1 MWSIGVQSWVSYSP
15 ALRDHTIGVEGTTK
29 DRSPSRKWFLA
40 PPPGLSH
47 CWSHC
52 PVTPSPRPPRIL
64 MPNYMS
70 IIHLAHFQMPVFW
83 QTSRINTYGK
93 VDVILA
99 YVIII
104 YLHILPKLAG
114 KLLEIDFSKWLVS
127 VSVYRPSSLP
137 EGLPRWLSGKDS
149 ACQCRR
155 SRRHGFDPWVGKIS
169 WSRKW
174 QSTLVFLP
182 GKSHGQKRLAS
193 YSPWGHRRVRHDLAN
208 KYQQGLGHDRISKKK
223 Q

>member
-1 MWSIGVQSWVSYSP
+1 M
-15 ALRDHTIGVEGTTK
+15 
-29 DRSPSRKWFLA
+29 
-40 PPPGLSH
+40 
-47 CWSHC
+47 
-52 PVTPSPRPPRIL
+52 
-64 MPNYMS
+64 
-70 IIHLAHFQMPVFW
+70 
-83 QTSRINTYGK
+83 
-93 VDVILA
+93 ILA

>member
-1 MWSIGVQSWVSYSP
+1 MWSTGVQSWVSYSP
-15 ALRDHTIGVEGTTK
+15 ALREHTIRVKGTTK

-47 CWSHC
+47 CCSHC

-70 IIHLAHFQMPVFW
+70 TIHLAHFQMPVFW

-127 VSVYRPSSLP
+127 ISVYRPRTVP

-174 QSTLVFLP
+174 QFHSSFLSWEIPWTEEPGQLQST
-182 GKSHGQKRLAS
+182 GSQKSQTWL
-193 YSPWGHRRVRHDLAN
+193 
-208 KYQQGLGHDRISKKK
+208 SK
-223 Q
+223 

>member
-1 MWSIGVQSWVSYSP
+1 M
-15 ALRDHTIGVEGTTK
+15 
-29 DRSPSRKWFLA
+29 
-40 PPPGLSH
+40 
-47 CWSHC
+47 
-52 PVTPSPRPPRIL
+52 
-64 MPNYMS
+64 
-70 IIHLAHFQMPVFW
+70 
-83 QTSRINTYGK
+83 
-93 VDVILA
+93 ILA

-223 Q
+223 RDPGKRCLRDHYLQARK

>member
-1 MWSIGVQSWVSYSP
+1 MWSTGVQSWVSYSP
-15 ALRDHTIGVEGTTK
+15 ALREHTIRVKGTTK

-52 PVTPSPRPPRIL
+52 PVTLSPRPPRIL

-70 IIHLAHFQMPVFW
+70 TIHLAHFQMPVFG

-127 VSVYRPSSLP
+127 ISVYRPSTVP

-174 QSTLVFLP
+174 QSTPVFLP
-182 GKSHGQKRLAS
+182 GKSHGQKSLAS
-193 YSPWGHRRVRHDLAN
+193 YSPRGHRRVRHDLAN
-208 KYQQGLGHDRISKKK
+208 KYQQCLGHDRISKKK